1 MRVLIATDG
10 SPEAT
15 AAVRTAGRVLRK
27 EENEFVVLCVM
38 PEFSGRKDDEASNHV
53 RSTYEQRMIRET
65 ESILTRAQ
73 QTLAA
78 QGINAS
84 TAARFGSPAKTILE
98 LSVDFDVT
106 VVGATG
112 KRDISKVGIGPVASR
127 VLEHGSGTILV
138 ARDLIG
144 ENTWRALLA
153 VDGSRSSRRAL
164 IAMID
169 YFKASSLDVTCI
181 HVIETPWVHFGDDE
195 ELVDVADV
203 VVENIDPELQFKPQM
218 GHEADSILEDAEEG
232 LADYVLGSNR
242 VIREGNPGTV
252 ILGEAE
258 VGDYDLI
265 VLGSTGMS
273 GLKHQMLGSVSA
285 KVAAQAPCSV
295 AVVKL

>member
-27 EENEFVVLCVM
+27 EENDFLVLCVM
-38 PEFSGRKDDEASNHV
+38 PEFSGRKNDEASNHV
-53 RSTYEQRMIRET
+53 RSTYEQRSIRET
-65 ESILTRAQ
+65 ESILNRAQ

-84 TAARFGSPAKTILE
+84 TAARFGSPAKTILD
-98 LSVDFDVT
+98 LSADFDVT

-138 ARDLIG
+138 ARDLVG

-153 VDGSRSSRRAL
+153 VDGSRSSMRAL
-164 IAMID
+164 RAMID

-181 HVIETPWVHFGDDE
+181 HVVETPWVHFGDDE
-195 ELVDVADV
+195 ELVDAAVF
-203 VVENIDPELQFKPQM
+203 VENIDPELQFKQQM

-242 VIREGNPGTV
+242 LIREGNPGIV

>member
-27 EENEFVVLCVM
+27 EENDFLVLCVI
-38 PEFSGRKDDEASNHV
+38 PEFSGRKNDEASNHV
-53 RSTYEQRMIRET
+53 RSTYEQRSIRET
-65 ESILTRAQ
+65 ESILNRAQ

-84 TAARFGSPAKTILE
+84 TAARFGSPAKTILD
-98 LSVDFDVT
+98 LSADFDVT

-138 ARDLIG
+138 ARDLVG

-153 VDGSRSSRRAL
+153 VDGSRSSMRAL
-164 IAMID
+164 RAMID

-181 HVIETPWVHFGDDE
+181 HVVETPWVHFGDDE
-195 ELVDVADV
+195 ELVDAAVF
-203 VVENIDPELQFKPQM
+203 VENIDPELQFKQQM

-242 VIREGNPGTV
+242 LIREGNPGTV

>member
-27 EENEFVVLCVM
+27 EENEFLVLCVM
-38 PEFSGRKDDEASNHV
+38 PEFSGRKNDEASNHV
-53 RSTYEQRMIRET
+53 RSTYEQRSIRET
-65 ESILTRAQ
+65 ESILNRAQ

-84 TAARFGSPAKTILE
+84 TAARFGSPAKTILD
-98 LSVDFDVT
+98 LSADFDVT

-138 ARDLIG
+138 ARDLVG

-153 VDGSRSSRRAL
+153 VDGSRSSMRAL
-164 IAMID
+164 RAMID

-181 HVIETPWVHFGDDE
+181 HVVETPWVHFGDDE
-195 ELVDVADV
+195 ELVDAAVF
-203 VVENIDPELQFKPQM
+203 VENIDPELQFKQQM
-218 GHEADSILEDAEEG
+218 GQEADSILEDAEEG

-242 VIREGNPGTV
+242 LIREGNPGTV

>member
-1 MRVLIATDG
+1 MRVLLAPDG

-27 EENEFVVLCVM
+27 EENDFLVLCVM
-38 PEFSGRKDDEASNHV
+38 PEFSGRKNDEASNHV
-53 RSTYEQRMIRET
+53 RSTYEQRSIRET
-65 ESILTRAQ
+65 ESILNRAQ

-84 TAARFGSPAKTILE
+84 TAARFGSPAKTILD
-98 LSVDFDVT
+98 LSADFDVT

-138 ARDLIG
+138 ARDLVG

-153 VDGSRSSRRAL
+153 VDGSRSSMRAL
-164 IAMID
+164 RAMID

-181 HVIETPWVHFGDDE
+181 HVVETPWVHFGDDE
-195 ELVDVADV
+195 ELVDAAVF
-203 VVENIDPELQFKPQM
+203 VENIDPELQFKQQM

-242 VIREGNPGTV
+242 LIRAGNPGTV

>member
-27 EENEFVVLCVM
+27 EENDFLVLCVM
-38 PEFSGRKDDEASNHV
+38 PEFSGRKNDEASNHV
-53 RSTYEQRMIRET
+53 RSTYEQRSIRET
-65 ESILTRAQ
+65 ESILNRAQ

-84 TAARFGSPAKTILE
+84 TAARFGSPAKTILD
-98 LSVDFDVT
+98 LSADFDVT

-138 ARDLIG
+138 ARDLVG

-153 VDGSRSSRRAL
+153 VDGSRSSMRAL
-164 IAMID
+164 RAMID

-181 HVIETPWVHFGDDE
+181 HVVETPWVHFGDDE
-195 ELVDVADV
+195 ELVDAAVF
-203 VVENIDPELQFKPQM
+203 VENIDPELQFKQQM

-242 VIREGNPGTV
+242 LIREGNPGTV